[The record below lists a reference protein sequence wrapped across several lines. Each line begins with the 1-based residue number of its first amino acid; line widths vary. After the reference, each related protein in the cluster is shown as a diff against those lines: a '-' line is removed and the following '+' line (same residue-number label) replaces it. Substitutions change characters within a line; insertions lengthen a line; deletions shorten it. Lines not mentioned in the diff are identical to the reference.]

1 MTEVENAAKFDVEVL
16 PDAAAV
22 GRRAAD
28 IVAGAVA
35 AKPDLVLALPTGSTP
50 LPMFEELIAR
60 VERGD
65 LDLSRVR
72 LFCLDDYVG
81 VTPDDPNSLTGW
93 LRRVFIEP
101 AGIPWDHVRAVP
113 ADAPDPEAAC
123 ADYEADLAAAGGLDL
138 AVLGLGPNGH
148 IAYNEPGSAADSRTR
163 TLDLTPESIAQAEAY
178 WQPGVST
185 PDRGMTMGVG
195 TLLEAKRIVLIV
207 TGGSKDE
214 VLRRSLEGPT
224 TAEVPGSWLQLAA
237 GKTTVVADEAAAT
250 GLTRR

>member
-1 MTEVENAAKFDVEVL
+1 VTEVKDAAGFDVEIL
-16 PDAAAV
+16 PVAAEV
-22 GRRAAD
+22 GRRAAA
-28 IVAGAVA
+28 IVAEAGAA
-35 AKPDLVLALPTGSTP
+35 RPDLVLAMPTGSTP

-72 LFCLDDYVG
+72 LFCLDDFVG

-93 LRRVFIEP
+93 LRRVFVEP
-101 AGIPWDHVRAVP
+101 AGIPWERVRAVP
-113 ADAPDPEAAC
+113 ADAPDPDAAC
-123 ADYEADLAAAGGLDL
+123 AAYEADLAAAGGLDL

-163 TLDLTPESIAQAEAY
+163 TLDLTPESIAQATAY

-185 PDRGMTMGVG
+185 PERGMTMGVG

-207 TGGSKDE
+207 TGESKAGI
-214 VLRRSLEGPT
+214 LRRSLEGPMSP
-224 TAEVPGSWLQLAA
+224 EVPGSWLQLAA
-237 GKTTVVADEAAAT
+237 GKTTVVADEAAAAD
-250 GLTRR
+250 LSRK